1 MSARSLIAVM
11 LALVCGGSAAVGV
24 NSYVKNSATETAT
37 ANLTQVVVAAVDVPR
52 GSMVTA
58 EQVKLRDVPKD
69 QVHARAIIKLDEAL
83 NRAVMTPLIKD
94 EPLLQDKLAP
104 KGSRGSM
111 AWVTKPGMR
120 AFTIQI
126 PSISSGMAG
135 FAMPGDHVD
144 VLLTMN
150 GDDKDGTGGGS
161 TITLLENIEVM
172 AVDQT
177 IEAPA
182 ANKVDANHLRSVT
195 LQVTP
200 DQSLKLDL
208 AQNRGT
214 LHLSL
219 RNPEDTKDSETGMTT
234 LNELKYRR
242 EPRKVVETT
251 EITPPPAPV
260 VEAPKPAPPP
270 KPIYVYRTSSQRLEE
285 HQTDGTAA
293 RRVLTEGSSQMA
305 FPGMDPGSSTM
316 QFR

>member
-1 MSARSLIAVM
+1 LIAVM

-24 NSYVKNSATETAT
+24 SSYMNNYAPGATGDVAR
-37 ANLTQVVVAAVDVPR
+37 VVVAAIDIPR
-52 GSMVTA
+52 GSVVTT
-58 EQVKLRDVPKD
+58 D
-69 QVHARAIIKLDEAL
+69 QVRIREIPKGQVHPRAITKIDDAV
-83 NRAVMTPLIKD
+83 NRAVLTPLIKD
-94 EPLLQDKLAP
+94 EPLLEGKLAP
-104 KGSRGSM
+104 KGSKGSM
-111 AWVTKPGMR
+111 SWVTKPGMR

-144 VLLTMN
+144 VLLTMT
-150 GDDKDGTGGGS
+150 GDDRDGTGGGS
-161 TITLLENIEVM
+161 TMTLLENIEVM

-200 DQSLKLDL
+200 EQSLQLDL
-208 AQNRGT
+208 GQSRGT

-219 RNPEDTKDSETGMTT
+219 RHPEDSKDSRTKTAT
-234 LNELKYRR
+234 LNELKYRN
-242 EPRKVVETT
+242 EPRKVVEAT
-251 EITPPPAPV
+251 EISPPPPPV
-260 VEAPKPAPPP
+260 VEAPKGPPPP
-270 KPIYVYRTSSQRLEE
+270 KPIYVYRSMTQRLEE
-285 HQTDGTAA
+285 HQNDGTAL

-305 FPGMDPGSSTM
+305 FPNQDPNGPTTV